1 MPNESTRARVTEAS
15 GRECPLTFQC
25 AAGEGGVHACLQLSC
40 FSFGAISHARAHTR
54 TSTCTC
60 TRTQNALAVLTAVN
74 FVGLLCTYPIPE
86 PRFAPARTQIHT
98 HTHTHTHTH
107 RNTTRTHTHT
117 HTHTGS
123 FLTRSLSLS
132 FRFLEASSPIQRLL
146 EAVETETLRPSRP
159 HRNVP
164 VYTLTLR
171 CVFLVLA
178 LRGKTLEDLTDELSG
193 ESCD

>member
-1 MPNESTRARVTEAS
+1 MQPVQMPNESTRARVTEAS

-98 HTHTHTHTH
+98 HTHTHTHTQKH
-107 RNTTRTHTHT
+107 NTHAHTHT
-117 HTHTGS
+117 HTQVVFSLAHS
-123 FLTRSLSLS
+123 RSRSAFWKLLAQSRGFWKLSRPK
-132 FRFLEASSPIQRLL
+132 RFAHHGH
-146 EAVETETLRPSRP
+146 TETCL
-159 HRNVP
+159 
-164 VYTLTLR
+164 YTL
-171 CVFLVLA
+171 
-178 LRGKTLEDLTDELSG
+178 
-193 ESCD
+193 